1 MKKGGYNLRILYS
14 SNAPWASS
22 GYGVQGQS
30 LLPRLAELP
39 EIDGR
44 DNIGIFAWYGLQGG
58 IHNVSGFRVYPAGA
72 DAYGND
78 IIAAHTRD
86 FQADVVIS
94 LIDVWVMHGTA
105 EKVKPALW
113 CVPGDTL
120 ITLNDGHQRAIKDLY
135 EMQPNRHAMI
145 GHDGTN
151 QVDGLITGYHYMGVK
166 PTLEIETATGRK
178 LRTTAESGVY
188 VKRNGDAKYIPA
200 ASVIPGDMVY
210 CTAGYHTFIQEDNNE
225 KSGARTHAGMAVS
238 DRHQRN
244 RTGVLSGDNR
254 RRGDDQ
260 YSRSY
265 QTAQNRSAQGRVVS
279 NFAADGA
286 NIQYGLDSDRMV
298 TSSDRLSLQR
308 TGQAQGANELSSRSV
323 GLSDVRHFD
332 ATVAVFDS
340 QEAAGVVACGVHR
353 DTGDAFGYGIQPAI
367 RTARSRDMAGVSGN
381 ELEEVRSVRST
392 GIQEPVYD
400 LTTSTHNFYA
410 NGILIH
416 NCPWLPIDHD
426 PVPQRVLDCLK
437 GAHLPLTYSKWGHE
451 MLTGAGVENHY
462 IPHGVEPGV
471 FRVLEDRDKVNEFRA
486 AIFGPE
492 CKHLSVIVAANKG
505 YPDRKAFQVQIRAW
519 AAFAKDKPGAKLY
532 IHTEPTPMYGGLDLP
547 ELCKS
552 LGILDRVMFPDRY
565 KNFLGMP
572 ADYMALIYN
581 AADVY
586 LGATMSE
593 GFGIPIVEAQ
603 ACGTPVIVTD
613 FSAMP
618 ELVRWG
624 YAIPPRDMFWTPQN
638 AWQAWPDH
646 EGITDALHSLY
657 SSLLHNAGR
666 PTLHD
671 RLKTSAAIHNEYSWD
686 VIVRDQWRPLM
697 ARMAEEVAGAKTE
710 AATAQVTTGEKRKP
724 GKVLK
729 LVEPKEV
736 YQNGQ
741 KEPVAA

>member
-86 FQADVVIS
+86 FQANVVIS

-113 CVPGDTL
+113 
-120 ITLNDGHQRAIKDLY
+120 
-135 EMQPNRHAMI
+135 
-145 GHDGTN
+145 
-151 QVDGLITGYHYMGVK
+151 
-166 PTLEIETATGRK
+166 
-178 LRTTAESGVY
+178 
-188 VKRNGDAKYIPA
+188 
-200 ASVIPGDMVY
+200 
-210 CTAGYHTFIQEDNNE
+210 
-225 KSGARTHAGMAVS
+225 
-238 DRHQRN
+238 
-244 RTGVLSGDNR
+244 
-254 RRGDDQ
+254 
-260 YSRSY
+260 
-265 QTAQNRSAQGRVVS
+265 
-279 NFAADGA
+279 
-286 NIQYGLDSDRMV
+286 
-298 TSSDRLSLQR
+298 
-308 TGQAQGANELSSRSV
+308 
-323 GLSDVRHFD
+323 
-332 ATVAVFDS
+332 
-340 QEAAGVVACGVHR
+340 
-353 DTGDAFGYGIQPAI
+353 
-367 RTARSRDMAGVSGN
+367 
-381 ELEEVRSVRST
+381 
-392 GIQEPVYD
+392 
-400 LTTSTHNFYA
+400 
-410 NGILIH
+410 
-416 NCPWLPIDHD
+416 CPWLPIDHD

-532 IHTEPTPMYGGLDLP
+532 IHTEPTTMYGGLDLP

-624 YAIPPRDMFWTPQN
+624 YAIQPRDMFWTPQN

-671 RLKTSAAIHNEYSWD
+671 RLKTSTAIHNEYSWD

-697 ARMAEEVAGAKTE
+697 TRLAGEVAGAQ
-710 AATAQVTTGEKRKP
+710 TAIAPITTAEKRKA